1 LNDVVNT
8 DRSVLLVCFLIIGFC
23 LSIAVFHYVVE
34 VQGEIQK
41 EQEEHE
47 EQNGDIQRESKRQ
60 GDNFERRHDNQSET
74 VKASKLDIELVV
86 EGLEFP
92 TTMAFLGPDDILV
105 LEKDKGTVLRIIN
118 NSVLGKPLLNVNVNT
133 EKEVCMC
140 GIATSKTI
148 SGRAFVF
155 LYFTEIQSK
164 REKNSLDKESNPL
177 ANRLY
182 RYELID
188 GILQNPKLLL
198 DLPKTAGPHHSGG
211 AVMVGPDGNI
221 YLPVGDFDNIRNK
234 EYIETKAQNIKDAKN
249 PDGRGG
255 ILRVTQDGNTVEK
268 GILGTSH
275 PLDKYYA
282 YGIRNSFGIDFDP
295 VTGYLWDTEN
305 GHAYGDEIN
314 LVLPGFNSG
323 WNKVQGIWTET
334 KQHTES
340 KKLEID
346 NLVDFDGKGTYSP
359 PEFTWNKTVGPTAL
373 KFLTTDKLGQEYK
386 NDLFVGDINNGNI
399 YHFDLN
405 KDRTELVLTGKLSDK
420 VANSSAEIDESD
432 IVFGQGFGGI
442 TDIEVGPY
450 DGYLYV
456 VSSKE
461 GKIFRISPR

>member
-1 LNDVVNT
+1 
-8 DRSVLLVCFLIIGFC
+8 
-23 LSIAVFHYVVE
+23 
-34 VQGEIQK
+34 
-41 EQEEHE
+41 
-47 EQNGDIQRESKRQ
+47 
-60 GDNFERRHDNQSET
+60 
-74 VKASKLDIELVV
+74 
-86 EGLEFP
+86 
-92 TTMAFLGPDDILV
+92 
-105 LEKDKGTVLRIIN
+105 
-118 NSVLGKPLLNVNVNT
+118 
-133 EKEVCMC
+133 
-140 GIATSKTI
+140 
-148 SGRAFVF
+148 
-155 LYFTEIQSK
+155 LYFTEIQTK
-164 REKNSLDKESNPL
+164 REKNLEDKDNNPL

-188 GILQNPKLLL
+188 GNLQNPKLLL

-234 EYIETKAQNIKDAKN
+234 QYIETKAQNIKDAKD

-255 ILRVTQDGNTVEK
+255 ILRVTQNGNAVEN
-268 GILGTSH
+268 GILGDSD
-275 PLDKYYA
+275 PLDKFYA

-305 GHAYGDEIN
+305 GPAFGDEIN
-314 LVLPGFNSG
+314 LVRPGFNSG
-323 WNKVQGIWTET
+323 WTKIQGIWEPMGANAS
-334 KQHTES
+334 ENM
-340 KKLEID
+340 LELTQNKILSPSGGD
-346 NLVDFDGKGTYSP
+346 TFINFDGKGTYSP

-373 KFLTTDKLGQEYK
+373 TFLDTDKLGQEYK
-386 NDLFVGDINNGNI
+386 NDIFVGDVNNGNI

-450 DGYLYV
+450 DGNLYV

-461 GKIFRISPR
+461 GKIFRIAP

>member
-1 LNDVVNT
+1 MVNYRKNKKNRKNKMEIFKENPKDKT
-8 DRSVLLVCFLIIGFC
+8 II
-23 LSIAVFHYVVE
+23 L
-34 VQGEIQK
+34 GE
-41 EQEEHE
+41 E
-47 EQNGDIQRESKRQ
+47 
-60 GDNFERRHDNQSET
+60 HDNQSET
-74 VKASKLDIELVV
+74 VKASKLNIELVA

-105 LEKDKGTVLRIIN
+105 LEKDNGTVRRIIN
-118 NSVLGKPLLNVNVNT
+118 SSLLEKPLLNVNVNT
-133 EKEVCMC
+133 EKELCMC
-140 GIATSKTI
+140 GIATSKTV
-148 SGRAFVF
+148 SAHNYVF
-155 LYFTEIQSK
+155 LYFTEIQTK
-164 REKNSLDKESNPL
+164 REKNSEDKESNPL

-188 GILQNPKLLL
+188 GNLQNPKLLL

-234 EYIETKAQNIKDAKN
+234 QYIETKAQNIKDSKN

-255 ILRVTQDGNTVEK
+255 ILRVTQDGNTVEN

-340 KKLEID
+340 KKIR
-346 NLVDFDGKGTYSP
+346 
-359 PEFTWNKTVGPTAL
+359 
-373 KFLTTDKLGQEYK
+373 
-386 NDLFVGDINNGNI
+386 
-399 YHFDLN
+399 
-405 KDRTELVLTGKLSDK
+405 DRQ
-420 VANSSAEIDESD
+420 
-432 IVFGQGFGGI
+432 FGRF
-442 TDIEVGPY
+442 
-450 DGYLYV
+450 
-456 VSSKE
+456 
-461 GKIFRISPR
+461 

>member
-1 LNDVVNT
+1 MNDVANM
-8 DRSVLLVCFLIIGFC
+8 DRSVLLVCFLLIELGI
-23 LSIAVFHYVVE
+23 SIAVFYNVVE
-34 VQGEIQK
+34 VQGETQK
-41 EQEEHE
+41 EQEVQED
-47 EQNGDIQRESKRQ
+47 QNGDIQRESKRQ
-60 GDNFERRHDNQSET
+60 GDNFEGRGDNQSET
-74 VKASKLDIELVV
+74 VKASKLNIELVAD
-86 EGLEFP
+86 GLEFP

-105 LEKDKGTVLRIIN
+105 LEKDKGTVRRIIN
-118 NSVLGKPLLNVNVNT
+118 SSLLGKPVLNVDVNT
-133 EKEVCMC
+133 EKDVCMC

-148 SGRAFVF
+148 SAHNYVF

-164 REKNSLDKESNPL
+164 REKNSVDKERNPL

-188 GILQNPKLLL
+188 GNLQNPKLLL

-255 ILRVTQDGNTVEK
+255 ILRVTQDGNTVGN
-268 GILGTSH
+268 GILGNSH

-340 KKLEID
+340 KKIEIE
-346 NLVDFDGKGTYSP
+346 NLVDFNRKGIYSP

-420 VANSSAEIDESD
+420 VANSSEEIDESD

>member
-1 LNDVVNT
+1 MNDVVNT

-118 NSVLGKPLLNVNVNT
+118 SSVLGKPLLNVNVNT

-148 SGRAFVF
+148 SARNYVF

-255 ILRVTQDGNTVEK
+255 ILRVTQDGNTVEN

-305 GHAYGDEIN
+305 GHAYADEIN

-334 KQHTES
+334 KKHVES
-340 KKLEID
+340 KKLEIE
-346 NLVDFDGKGTYSP
+346 NLVDFDGKDTYSP

-461 GKIFRISPR
+461 GKIFRIGPR